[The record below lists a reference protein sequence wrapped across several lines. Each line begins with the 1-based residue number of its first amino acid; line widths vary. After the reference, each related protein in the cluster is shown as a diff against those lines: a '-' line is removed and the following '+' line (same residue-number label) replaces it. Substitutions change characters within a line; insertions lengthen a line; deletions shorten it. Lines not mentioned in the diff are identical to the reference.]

1 MDVIFL
7 ILAVFFYLMLSMV
20 RHEGMKVNL
29 PSAIT
34 TETDQKKFVSIG
46 ITKANSLFINKKAIS
61 WKALE
66 NELALL
72 KKDNKAELIIFISA
86 DKQSEFD
93 FFVKLMDAL
102 RSQEITNVTIE
113 ISDT

>member
-20 RHEGMKVNL
+20 RHEGMRVNL

-34 TETDQKKFVSIG
+34 TEVELKKFVSIG
-46 ITKANSLFINKKAIS
+46 INKANNLYINKKAIS
-61 WKALE
+61 WEALE
-66 NELALL
+66 SELALL
-72 KKDNKAELIIFISA
+72 KKDKKAELVIYISA

-102 RSQEITNVTIE
+102 KAQEITNVTIE

>member
-1 MDVIFL
+1 
-7 ILAVFFYLMLSMV
+7 MV

-29 PSAIT
+29 PSAFT
-34 TETDQKKFVSIG
+34 TEVELKKFVSIG
-46 ITKANSLFINKKAIS
+46 INKTNSLFINKKAIS
-61 WKALE
+61 WETLE
-66 NELALL
+66 TELALL
-72 KKDNKAELIIFISA
+72 KKETRTELVIYISA

-102 RSQEITNVTIE
+102 RAQEITNVTIE